1 MEMILQP
8 QIEKGLREA
17 VTSHLTAFGF
27 LLHKLHLIDPHHLA
41 AKGDIIKI
49 VNTFV
54 NVKKLLSELAPLA
67 ETKIDKWFHT
77 KQITMK
83 YDRNVK

>member
-8 QIEKGLREA
+8 QIEKGLRES

-41 AKGDIIKI
+41 AKGDNENSQHISKCEKVIIRTSSCSSKQ
-49 VNTFV
+49 
-54 NVKKLLSELAPLA
+54 KLISGL
-67 ETKIDKWFHT
+67 I
-77 KQITMK
+77 
-83 YDRNVK
+83 RNRLL